1 MNKVVRL
8 ICLLGWLTSFFASAT
23 NKPNVLIIVSDDQG
37 YADLSAYEHAAPDVR
52 TPHMDRLARRGILF
66 TNAYATA
73 GVCSPARAGW
83 NTGQHQARWDPTSG
97 FNCGLPKG
105 TPTLASMLKAHGYAT
120 AKIGKNDYGNR
131 SLHSQNAYEYPLN
144 HGYDEFLGFSAHGFD
159 FFLLSEDIKKRT
171 PDPTGHSASVGP
183 LMHNKGYQEFKE
195 GYLTEIFTDAAIDWI
210 TELETENLKR
220 ETQGEARTPF
230 FLTLSYNAVHHL
242 IHQSPK
248 RYLDKHGVREIPN
261 YDPEKDGRYAKWFQ
275 RFITLGEIS
284 DEEMRKYYLA
294 NLNCLDDNIG
304 RVLDALDEAKLSDNT
319 VILFFSD
326 NGAPPTNG
334 ARALP
339 LAGSKFTIWEGGIR
353 IPFILSRPGDPHAGE
368 TWDQPVS
375 TLDVVP
381 TCLEAAGLK
390 LSGLL
395 DGQAIHASDE
405 SRALFWRMGK
415 DSHAVRSGDWKLI
428 HNGGRKDRQP
438 TSGVIYREKYLKGTR
453 LFNLAEDPGE
463 SRDLAKTNP
472 EITQRLQRLYEE
484 WSRHVAARLPNQQK
498 KVKKRKK

>member
-1 MNKVVRL
+1 MSSAKDKILGLALLSMLSLEQGAEAARPQSGGASRSPNFLVIVV
-8 ICLLGWLTSFFASAT
+8 
-23 NKPNVLIIVSDDQG
+23 DDQG
-37 YADLSAYEHAAPDVR
+37 YADLSAYEHSAPDIN
-52 TPHMDRLARRGILF
+52 TPNMDRLAKRGILF

-83 NTGQHQARWDPTSG
+83 NTGQHQARWDPTSS

-131 SLHSQNAYEYPLN
+131 SLHSHQAYAYPLN

-183 LMHNKGYQEFKE
+183 LMHNEGYKEFKE
-195 GYLTEIFTDAAIDWI
+195 GYLTEIFTDAAIDF
-210 TELETENLKR
+210 LQRDHDK
-220 ETQGEARTPF
+220 PF

-248 RYLDKHGVREIPN
+248 RYLDKHGAREIPH
-261 YDPEKDGRYAKWFQ
+261 YDPDKDGSYAKWFQ

-304 RVLDALDEAKLSDNT
+304 RVLDALDEAGLSDNT
-319 VILFFSD
+319 VVVFFSD

-381 TCLEAAGLK
+381 TCLEAAGLEI
-390 LSGLL
+390 SGKL
-395 DGQAIHASDE
+395 DGQPIHASDE
-405 SRALFWRMGK
+405 SRVFFWRMGK

-428 HNGGRKDRQP
+428 HNGGKKDRQP
-438 TSGVIYREKYLKGTR
+438 TSGVINREKYLKGTR

-463 SRDLAKTNP
+463 SRDLAKKNP
-472 EITQRLQRLYEE
+472 EVTKRLQKLYAE
-484 WSRHVAARLPNQQK
+484 WSEEIAEE
-498 KVKKRKK
+498 

>member
-1 MNKVVRL
+1 MMELNKKITALHAAFAVL
-8 ICLLGWLTSFFASAT
+8 FLSSTLSASAAPAK
-23 NKPNVLIIVSDDQG
+23 KPPNFLIIVVDDQG
-37 YADLSAYEHAAPDVR
+37 YADLSAYAHSAPDVS
-52 TPHMDRLARRGILF
+52 TPNMDRLAKRGILF

-105 TPTLASMLKAHGYAT
+105 NPTLASMLKAHGYTT

-131 SLHSQNAYEYPLN
+131 SLHSHKAYAYPIN

-171 PDPTGHSASVGP
+171 PDSTGLSASVGP
-183 LMHNKGYQEFKE
+183 LMHNKGYKEFQE
-195 GYLTEIFTDAAIDWI
+195 GHLTEIFTDAAIEFLQRDHD
-210 TELETENLKR
+210 K
-220 ETQGEARTPF
+220 PF
-230 FLTLSYNAVHHL
+230 LLTLSYNAVHHL

-248 RYLDKHGVREIPN
+248 RYLNKHGVREIPN
-261 YDPEKDGRYAKWFQ
+261 YDPEKDGSYAKWFQ

-304 RVLDALDEAKLSDNT
+304 RVLDALDNAELNDNT
-319 VILFFSD
+319 VIVFFSD

-353 IPFILSRPGDPHAGE
+353 IPFILSRPGDSHAGE
-368 TWDQPVS
+368 IWDQPVS

-381 TCLEAAGLK
+381 TCLEAAGQEISDK
-390 LSGLL
+390 L

-405 SRALFWRMGK
+405 SRTFFWRMGK

-438 TSGVIYREKYLKGTR
+438 TSGVIYREEYLTGTC

-463 SRDLAKTNP
+463 SRDLSRKYP
-472 EITQRLQRLYEE
+472 EITQRLQRLYET
-484 WSRHVAARLPNQQK
+484 WSDEIAAK
-498 KVKKRKK
+498 KAK

>member
-1 MNKVVRL
+1 MRPVLKTLAGLLALFTGSL
-8 ICLLGWLTSFFASAT
+8 IPTFIFAAEPQLGTKNLEPETAAQR
-23 NKPNVLIIVSDDQG
+23 PNFLIIVVDDQG
-37 YADLSAYEHAAPDVR
+37 YADLSAYEHSAPDIS
-52 TPHMDRLARRGILF
+52 TPNMDRLAKRGILF
-66 TNAYATA
+66 TNAYDTA

-83 NTGQHQARWDPTSG
+83 NTGQHRARWDPTSG

-131 SLHSQNAYEYPLN
+131 SLHRHEAYAYPLN

-159 FFLLSEDIKKRT
+159 FFLLSEEIKKRT

-183 LMHNKGYQEFKE
+183 LMHNEGHKEFKE
-195 GYLTEIFTDAAIDWI
+195 GYLTEIFTDAAIEFLQRDHD
-210 TELETENLKR
+210 K
-220 ETQGEARTPF
+220 PF
-230 FLTLSYNAVHHL
+230 ILTLSYNAVHHL

-261 YDPEKDGRYAKWFQ
+261 YDPEKDGSYAKWFQ

-294 NLNCLDDNIG
+294 NLNCLDDNLG
-304 RVLDALDEAKLSDNT
+304 RVLDTLDQAELSDNT
-319 VILFFSD
+319 VILYFSD

-334 ARALP
+334 AHALP

-353 IPFILSRPGDPHAGE
+353 IPFILSRPGDPHGGE

-381 TCLEAAGLK
+381 TCLEAAGLEF
-390 LSGLL
+390 SGLL

-405 SRALFWRMGK
+405 SRAFFWRMGK

-428 HNGGRKDRQP
+428 HNGGRKNRQP
-438 TSGVIYREKYLKGTR
+438 TSGVIYREEYLKGTR

-463 SRDLAKTNP
+463 SRDLSKQNP

-484 WSRHVAARLPNQQK
+484 WSEEIAGE
-498 KVKKRKK
+498 